1 MKTKSNLVVSPRQ
14 GGAPMA
20 RRALLAATA
29 AVAFTGGSMAFAQAP
44 IELKVSHYVPPGHT
58 MHQELLR
65 WAEDMDKKSNGRLKI
80 SIFPASQMGPVTR
93 QYDLA
98 RTGVA
103 DIAYFLHGAT
113 PGRFP
118 LTELSQLPYAFNPEV
133 GGVLQKPVSA
143 AEASALL
150 TGMTGQLAKEYEGT
164 KLLLVIAQPNLSLMF
179 NKAKVRQPSDMK
191 GMRLRH
197 NGPLAAKM
205 IEALGATPAAVA
217 PVELADALEKGTV
230 KGMVFNYE
238 AAQAFQMGGAVTS
251 VTELNFNAVTLGL
264 AMNEKKYE
272 SLPADLRKLIDDSMG
287 VEMARRMGAK
297 FDDAEAAGR
306 RYLVEKKVEIIVP
319 TADEVKAFS
328 KPLMPLV
335 EQNVA
340 SVQAKGLPARKFF
353 DDFRARVN
361 AVKP

>member
-1 MKTKSNLVVSPRQ
+1 MNQAATHTTHRECRSP
-14 GGAPMA
+14 A
-20 RRALLAATA
+20 RRSLLAAATA
-29 AVAFTGGSMAFAQAP
+29 LAMACTGIASAQTV
-44 IELKVSHYVPPGHT
+44 ELKLSHYVPPNHT
-58 MHQELLR
+58 IHQELLR
-65 WAEDMDKKSNGRLKI
+65 WAEDMDKKSNGRLKV
-80 SIFPASQMGPVTR
+80 SIFPAGQMGPVTR

-103 DIAYFLHGAT
+103 DIAWFLHGAT

-118 LTELSQLPYAFNPEV
+118 LTELAQLPYALNPEV
-133 GGVLQKPVSA
+133 GGVVQKPVSA
-143 AEASALL
+143 AQASALV
-150 TGMTGQLAKEYEGT
+150 TGMASQLSKEYEGT
-164 KLLLVIAQPNLSLMF
+164 KLLAVIAQPNLSLMF
-179 NKAKVRQPSDMK
+179 NKATVRKPADLK

-205 IEALGATPAAVA
+205 IDVLGATPAAVA

-287 VEMARRMGAK
+287 VEAARRMGAK
-297 FDDAEAAGR
+297 FDEAEAAGR
-306 RYLVEKKVEIIVP
+306 RYLVDKKVEIVVP
-319 TADEVKAFS
+319 TADEAQAFRAPL
-328 KPLMPLV
+328 KPVTDQTIEAL
-335 EQNVA
+335 
-340 SVQAKGLPARKFF
+340 QAKGLPARKFF
-353 DDFRARVN
+353 DDLRASVN